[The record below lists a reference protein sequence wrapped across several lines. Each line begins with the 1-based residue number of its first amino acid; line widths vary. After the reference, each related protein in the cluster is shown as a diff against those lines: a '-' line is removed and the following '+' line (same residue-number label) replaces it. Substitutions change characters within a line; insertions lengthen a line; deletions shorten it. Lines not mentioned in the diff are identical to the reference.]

1 MNLEDVIK
9 SGKVDFSGI
18 PANYYLIGLLSA
30 FENRF
35 QAMADSTMQRLA
47 GSSSLQSS
55 VSTCVPSH
63 QH

>member
-35 QAMADSTMQRLA
+35 QAMADSTMQEI
-47 GSSSLQSS
+47 SWKQFFQSS